1 MTHAALG
8 RRLEPLPLALIDDP
22 EVPARE
28 TMDDERFLA
37 LVASVRAIGVIQPIV
52 VKARGAR
59 YEVVAGHRRT
69 LAARVAELERVP
81 CLIVDGAI
89 ELTEAIKLHENTRRE
104 ELNPAEEALWFS
116 HLLETQAGGDT
127 TRLAE
132 MLGEERQY
140 VEKRLVLLRDDPE
153 VFAAL
158 KSGAI
163 TMTVAVELNKFQDVG
178 ARRSHLDAAMKG
190 GATGRLVRE
199 WRIAYER
206 LVGRRAEVDSSDSAH
221 VGGVVQPAD
230 SVLTCLFCASSADPH
245 VMQLVYMHAHCLM
258 AFERVAGVPLRGVFA
273 APTPAVAVPSAEAP
287 KL

>member
-1 MTHAALG
+1 VTHAALG
-8 RRLEPLPLALIDDP
+8 RHLDQVPLALIDDP
-22 EVPARE
+22 AIPARE
-28 TMDDERFLA
+28 TMDDEKFLA
-37 LVASVRAIGVIQPIV
+37 LVASVKAIGIIQPIA
-52 VKARGAR
+52 VKATGAR

-81 CLIVDGAI
+81 CLIVDGAAD
-89 ELTEAIKLHENTRRE
+89 LTEAIKLHENNRRE
-104 ELNPAEEALWFS
+104 DLNPAEEALWFN
-116 HLLETQAGGDT
+116 HLLDTLAGGDT

-132 MLGEERQY
+132 LLGEERQY
-140 VEKRLVLLRDDPE
+140 VEKRLVLLRDDAE

-158 KSGAI
+158 RSGAI
-163 TMTVAVELNKFQDVG
+163 SLTVAVELNKFQDVG

-206 LVGRRAEVDSSDSAH
+206 LVGQRADVDSSGTAH

-230 SVLTCLFCASSADPH
+230 SVLTCLFCSSSADPH

-258 AFERVAGVPLRGVFA
+258 AFERVSGVPLRGVFA
-273 APTPAVAVPSAEAP
+273 APSPAIATPAAEPAQP
-287 KL
+287 